1 MGGAL
6 RPPEHAAAYR
16 LCALYGWTDLNNTHI
31 SARVPGTE
39 DEFLLNPF
47 GLFFEEIT
55 ASSLIRVD
63 RAGNVVSG
71 SDFGM
76 NKAGFIIHGAI
87 HLNHPH
93 LHYVMHTHS
102 RYGVAVSMQK
112 EGLLPNSQKALT
124 ILGWT
129 AYHDFEGTATEA
141 DEQPRIVRD
150 LGDRRLLIL
159 RNHGLLSVGETMG
172 EAFVWI
178 YRLETACRHQIDAL
192 AGGAE
197 LQPLSRRNAG
207 ADHPAGPC
215 DVRPGRLHRGG
226 QGMARPPPPAR
237 TGGNERL
244 LHLTGAAAPPP
255 EPPRGAGGRPGDV
268 TPPRSR
274 GRGPRP

>member
-1 MGGAL
+1 MAAVPSMH
-6 RPPEHAAAYR
+6 PPHDIPDGIPTDEWAVRCDLAAAYR

-63 RAGNVVSG
+63 RRGNVTGG
-71 SDFGM
+71 SEHGM
-76 NKAGFIIHGAI
+76 NKAGFIIHGAV
-87 HLNHPH
+87 HMSHPH

-112 EGLLPNSQKALT
+112 HGLLPNSQKAVT
-124 ILGWT
+124 IMGWVG
-129 AYHDFEGTATEA
+129 YHDYEGTATDA
-141 DEQPRIVRD
+141 GEQPRIVRD

-159 RNHGLLSVGETMG
+159 RNHGLLSVGESMG

-197 LQPLSRRNAG
+197 LQPLSPETRQRTIEQGLRMYGPGGFIEAG
-207 ADHPAGPC
+207 REWPALL
-215 DVRPGRLHRGG
+215 RQLERA
-226 QGMARPPPPAR
+226 GMSDYR
-237 TGGNERL
+237 
-244 LHLTGAAAPPP
+244 
-255 EPPRGAGGRPGDV
+255 V
-268 TPPRSR
+268 
-274 GRGPRP
+274 